1 MRNKYIILTS
11 LLTFQLTIAFG
22 QWSTNPET
30 PGIVCDVSGTQS
42 NPQAFADDNGG
53 VYVFWIDN
61 RLNASYAHEVYGQ
74 HFDENGYALWE
85 EDGRLIL
92 SHSNKIN
99 WFNAS
104 RIYNGE
110 IIIGWLTA
118 NEAGT
123 DSLRVQRLNDDGMK
137 IWPNELI
144 VANAG
149 ITPHYILGMYG
160 YNIIHDNSGY
170 CISIGTVYF
179 GGSSGNR
186 ITRFSSDGVLTGMYN
201 GEPEGTQY
209 HYGSSGLQ
217 SAFDAADN
225 IYIYYSTGNGAGA
238 ELMCLKVNTAGDTIW
253 GPVAV
258 LTGTAG
264 LSYQFSGISD
274 EDGITFV
281 WQGNGEGGASS
292 NLYSRR
298 LNADGNFAWSDTT
311 LPVCVLDGAQG
322 IFFWKKSGDNF
333 YITWADGRP
342 GTSPGNYDIYAQKFN
357 KNGTVYWTENGVLA
371 NSVNT
376 YLPYPEFD
384 LNEDNTMVICHQS
397 NSAGYV
403 VQKVL
408 DDGTVVWDENG
419 RQVCISTFN
428 PFYAEHVEVYS
439 GNKVISV
446 WAKTNPSGGSDDIYI
461 TRVDNT
467 GVVGVPELA
476 AGKIQIYP
484 NPASTEVIVVL
495 PETMTS
501 ATVSLFDLSGK
512 EVSRKKASAKSTE
525 NELRISTSDL
535 SSGTYMIR
543 IENEKETTTYKLV
556 VKQD

>member
-1 MRNKYIILTS
+1 MKTKYIILTS
-11 LLTFQLTIAFG
+11 LLAFQLTITFG
-22 QWSTNPET
+22 QWSTDPAN
-30 PGIVCDVSGTQS
+30 PGIVCDVAGVQS

-61 RLNASYAHEVYGQ
+61 RLSDPYAHEVYGQ
-74 HFDENGYALWE
+74 HFDANGYALWE

-99 WFNAS
+99 WFNVS
-104 RIYNGE
+104 RIFNGE

-123 DSLRVQRLNDDGMK
+123 DSLRVQRLDEDGTK
-137 IWPNELI
+137 LWTNELI

-149 ITPHYILGMYG
+149 ITPNYILGMYG

-209 HYGSSGLQ
+209 HYGYSGLQ

-225 IYIYYSTGNGAGA
+225 IYIYYSTSNGAGA

-264 LSYQFSGISD
+264 LSYQSSGISD

-281 WQGNGEGGASS
+281 WQGNGEGGAAA
-292 NLYSRR
+292 NLYARR
-298 LNADGNFAWSDTT
+298 LDADGNFAWSDTT

-322 IFFWKKSGDNF
+322 IFFWKKSGDNY

-357 KNGTVYWTENGVLA
+357 KNGTILWTENGVLA
-371 NSVNT
+371 NSVST
-376 YLPYPEFD
+376 YIPYPEFD

-397 NSAGYV
+397 SSAGYI

-408 DDGTVVWDENG
+408 DDGTVVWDESG
-419 RQVCISTFN
+419 RQVCIPIYS
-428 PFYAEHVEVYS
+428 PFYSEHVQVCS

-446 WAKTNPSGGSDDIYI
+446 WAKSIASGGSDNIHI

-467 GVVGVPELA
+467 GVVGVAELNSD
-476 AGKIQIYP
+476 QIEIFP
-484 NPASTEVIVVL
+484 NPASSEVIVIL
-495 PETMTS
+495 PETIRS
-501 ATVSLFDLSGK
+501 ATISLIDLSGK
-512 EVSRKKASAKSTE
+512 EVKREKVSALSTQ

-543 IENEKETTTYKLV
+543 VENEKEINSYKLI